1 MYYVQQIDRMNA
13 PTLGAKWYERLWADT
28 TSAASSALD
37 IYGKS
42 KQTEAYKE
50 ALAKLTTPTQ
60 ENITKWVIIGGVV
73 IAAAVILT
81 KKRT

>member
-13 PTLGAKWYERLWADT
+13 PTLGAKWYERLWSGVTSTGADV
-28 TSAASSALD
+28 LD

-81 KKRT
+81 KKSK